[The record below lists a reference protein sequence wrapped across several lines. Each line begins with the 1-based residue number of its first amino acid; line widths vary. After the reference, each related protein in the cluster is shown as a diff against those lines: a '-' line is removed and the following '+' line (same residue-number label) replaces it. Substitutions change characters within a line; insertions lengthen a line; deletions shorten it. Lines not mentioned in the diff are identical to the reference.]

1 MQLQLRNIINLPL
14 SITIPFSLLIDL
26 YILINLIPFLK
37 TDKIKQ
43 KSLSLK

>member
-26 YILINLIPFLK
+26 YIYTYKFDTFFENR
-37 TDKIKQ
+37 
-43 KSLSLK
+43 